1 MMLGPLTVSQIS
13 FLQHNQ
19 PEDPPV
25 EDTEGGSED
34 QEIHEEWEDA
44 LPGLETAPRNW
55 GGTSGEPTSR
65 TPRLGGAPR
74 RGVFRERP

>member
-1 MMLGPLTVSQIS
+1 MLGPLTVSQIS

-34 QEIHEEWEDA
+34 QEVHEEWEDA

-55 GGTSGEPTSR
+55 EGNQWGTDISDPQTGRSS
-65 TPRLGGAPR
+65 
-74 RGVFRERP
+74 